1 MSHLHLVL
9 TPRNRNS
16 DAREKLTAAHRRLTE
31 LTQRPLVTDDHMA
44 VEIAA
49 IVADLIEVERYL
61 QDPSMDW
68 RRSHE

>member
-9 TPRNRNS
+9 TPRNRNAS
-16 DAREKLTAAHRRLTE
+16 AREKLTDAHRRLTE
-31 LTQRPLVTDDHMA
+31 LNRLPLVTDDYMA
-44 VEIAA
+44 VAIAA

-68 RRSHE
+68 RRTHE

>member
-9 TPRNRNS
+9 TPRNRNAA
-16 DAREKLTAAHRRLTE
+16 AREKLNGAARSLDALVRM
-31 LTQRPLVTDDHMA
+31 PLVTDDHMA
-44 VEIAA
+44 VAMAA

-68 RRSHE
+68 RGGDE

>member
-9 TPRNRNS
+9 TPRNRNA
-16 DAREKLTAAHRRLTE
+16 DAREKLTDAHRRLTE
-31 LTQRPLVTDDHMA
+31 ITQRPLVTDDFMA
-44 VEIAA
+44 VTLAA